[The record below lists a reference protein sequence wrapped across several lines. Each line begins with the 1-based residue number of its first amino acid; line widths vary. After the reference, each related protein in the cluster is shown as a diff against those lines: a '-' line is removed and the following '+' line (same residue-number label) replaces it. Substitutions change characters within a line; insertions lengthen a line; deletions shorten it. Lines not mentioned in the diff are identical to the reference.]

1 MNKKQIG
8 VIAMLIAA
16 FGLAFAVLLMKI
28 IPMETN
34 LQPQDVAIW
43 RFTIGAP
50 TLWLILLLKKKP
62 KPASLKSLWRFLALG
77 GIYSAANFSAV
88 FALQRLPS
96 SIYIIIF
103 FIYPSLVILYA
114 LLSDGTVPRLFWIG
128 LPLTMVGLFLTSFE
142 FGSVFSVDPVGLL
155 ITVANACAVAVYMVL
170 SEKVFR
176 TAGDHLAGTTFVFTG
191 AMLAGFL
198 MIPFLGMRTPE
209 SVQGWALL
217 IALSIIGTLIPIFAM
232 NIGLGLLTAARGS
245 IIITIQPVLNI
256 LLGVL
261 FLHESLSLQQWIGGG
276 IVILAVILLERSP
289 DRVSR
294 IEAGRNE
301 ILPQAEQE

>member
-1 MNKKQIG
+1 M
-8 VIAMLIAA
+8 
-16 FGLAFAVLLMKI
+16 
-28 IPMETN
+28 
-34 LQPQDVAIW
+34 
-43 RFTIGAP
+43 
-50 TLWLILLLKKKP
+50 
-62 KPASLKSLWRFLALG
+62 
-77 GIYSAANFSAV
+77 
-88 FALQRLPS
+88 
-96 SIYIIIF
+96 
-103 FIYPSLVILYA
+103 
-114 LLSDGTVPRLFWIG
+114 PRLFWIG

-155 ITVANACAVAVYMVL
+155 ITVANACVVAAYMVL

-176 TAGDHLAGTTFVFTG
+176 AAGDHLIGTTFVFTG
-191 AMLAGFL
+191 AMLAGFF
-198 MIPFLGMRTPE
+198 MIPFLGVHTPG
-209 SVQGWALL
+209 SIQGWALL

-276 IVILAVILLERSP
+276 IVILAVILLQRSP
-289 DRVSR
+289 ARVSR

-301 ILPQAEQE
+301 ILPQAEQDKPEGVTLAGEKGEKN